1 MQENHDPCAPSLV
14 RCVHVT
20 RTYAVGPRVFNA
32 LDDVSLAIGAG
43 EFVAIVGPSGSGKS
57 TLLNLMAGI
66 DKPTEGEVWV
76 CGARID
82 NMDENSLARWRGRTI
97 GIVFQFFQLLPTL
110 TVLEN
115 VILPV
120 HLRHLWSRP
129 SPARAVALL
138 EAVGMVEHAH
148 KLPSELSGGEKQ
160 RVALAR
166 ALMNE
171 PPLILADEPTGNLDS
186 ATGERIVQLL
196 VDQHKQGR
204 SIILVTHEE
213 RLAAL
218 ASRRIHMLDGRIDG
232 DPLA

>member
-1 MQENHDPCAPSLV
+1 MQANPDPCALSLV
-14 RCVHVT
+14 RLVDVT
-20 RTYAVGPRVFNA
+20 RTYVVGPRVFNA
-32 LDDVSLAIGAG
+32 LNQVYLTIEPG

-57 TLLNLMAGI
+57 TLLNLIAGI

-76 CGARID
+76 CGTRID
-82 NMDENSLARWRGRTI
+82 QMDENALARWRGRTI

-120 HLRHLWSRP
+120 HLRYLWSRP
-129 SPARAVALL
+129 SPGRALAML
-138 EAVGMVEHAH
+138 EAVDMAEHAH

-186 ATGERIVQLL
+186 ATGERIIRLL
-196 VDQHKQGR
+196 ADQHKGGR

-218 ASRRIHMLDGRIDG
+218 ASRRIRMLDGRIDG
-232 DPLA
+232 DSGA